1 MPSIHPTA
9 IIADG
14 ARLADSVAIGPF
26 CVVGPNV
33 TLGENVTLHASAIVD
48 GWTTLAEGVQV
59 HSFAVVG
66 GPPQHLRY
74 KGEPTC
80 VEIGRNTII
89 REHVTVNRGTAFGTG
104 LTSVGENT
112 LLAIGCHIAHDCDV
126 GDNCQVMNHVLLGG
140 HVSIGN
146 NAIIGGGAAIHQ
158 FVRIGNGAMIGGMSG
173 VEGDVIPN
181 GVVMGKRA
189 RLEGLNIIGLK
200 RRGTTRDDIHMMRA
214 AYRMLFGTG
223 GEGVWVDRLKAVRE
237 TFADSPP
244 VQDVIRFLEVDASR
258 SLCRPE
264 RVPAMDASA
273 ADNDA

>member
-1 MPSIHPTA
+1 MPNIHPSA
-9 IIADG
+9 LVSDG
-14 ARLADSVAIGPF
+14 ARIADSATIGPF
-26 CVVGPNV
+26 CVVGPDV
-33 TLGENVTLHASAIVD
+33 TLGDNVTLHAHAIVD

-74 KGEPTC
+74 KGEPTR

-89 REHVTVNRGTAFGTG
+89 REHVTVNRGTSFGTG
-104 LTSVGENT
+104 ATTVGENV
-112 LLAIGCHIAHDCDV
+112 LLAIGCHIAHDCEV

-140 HVSIGN
+140 HVTIGA
-146 NAIIGGGAAIHQ
+146 NAIIGGAAAIHQ
-158 FVRIGNGAMIGGMSG
+158 FVRIGKGAMIGGMSG

-181 GVVMGKRA
+181 GIVMGERA

-200 RRGTTRDDIHMMRA
+200 RRGTSRDDIHLMRA

-223 GEGVWVDRLKAVRE
+223 GEGIWVDRLKAVRE

-258 SLCRPE
+258 SLCRPA
-264 RVPAMDASA
+264 RVPATGAV